1 VEDGVIRVLVAL
13 GALVAAGLLGA
24 IAIDVG
30 RWQHADGRPPTLV
43 GNVAEDLLGTRQH
56 VALRRAVRAFQV
68 AEATPYG
75 FDNGA
80 TQARVRAL
88 AQGELAS
95 LGSSASGS
103 TASQVDD
110 LLGVLA
116 WGSVNAP
123 LGVVDP
129 ADRAVGSFGDAARL
143 DPSNDDAKFNLELA
157 LRALES
163 RGTRK
168 GPNAGTGPKA
178 SGQHG
183 AGAGTP
189 GAGY

>member
-1 VEDGVIRVLVAL
+1 MIRVLAAL
-13 GALVAAGLLGA
+13 GALVAAGLL
-24 IAIDVG
+24 IAVAVDVG
-30 RWQHADGRPPTLV
+30 RWRHASDRPATLV
-43 GNVAEDLLGTRQH
+43 GNVAEDVLGTRQH
-56 VALRRAVRAFQV
+56 VALRRAVRAFQA
-68 AEATPYG
+68 AEATPFG

-95 LGSSASGS
+95 LASSANGA

-129 ADRAVGSFGDAARL
+129 ADRAVGSFSDAARL
-143 DPSNDDAKFNLELA
+143 DPSNTAAKFNLELA
-157 LRALES
+157 LRALEA
-163 RGTRK
+163 RGTRQ

-178 SGQHG
+178 TGQHG

-189 GAGY
+189 GEGY